1 MSTTEPTTAL
11 TTISAQPLD
20 DVERLATMLAKSRLL
35 PPDLIGKE
43 ADIAVTVM
51 AGHELGLAPMA
62 ALRGIHVVKG
72 KPVLS
77 ADTMV
82 AIALSSG
89 AADYFTCI
97 ETTGRSATYETK
109 RRGSPHPVRLTFT
122 IEQAAAAGL
131 NGGNWKAYPDAMLR
145 ARAKAALARDVYP
158 DALAGCYEEG
168 EIAELDRGAPAPVST
183 GPARPTVGDVI
194 DAQASERVAAP
205 AQAPQSKA
213 AKAADLAVEVM
224 ADIEAAGDVD
234 ELRKVA
240 PRVNALPKDTA
251 ERAQAKAAYLA
262 RMDVLTAPR
271 AASADDGAAA

>member
-1 MSTTEPTTAL
+1 MSTEPTAL
-11 TTISAQPLD
+11 TTISAQPLA

-122 IEQAAAAGL
+122 IDQAQAAGL
-131 NGGNWKAYPDAMLR
+131 LRGGGNWQMYPEAMLR
-145 ARAKAALARDVYP
+145 ARCKAALARDVYP
-158 DALAGCYEEG
+158 DALAGCYEEN
-168 EIAELDRGAPAPVST
+168 ELAELGQGAAA
-183 GPARPTVGDVI
+183 GPTRADAMTVGDVI
-194 DAQASERVAAP
+194 EARGVERQASATSSSTAAAAANESAAVAI
-205 AQAPQSKA
+205 
-213 AKAADLAVEVM
+213 L
-224 ADIEAAGDVD
+224 ADIEGARSVE
-234 ELRKVA
+234 ELRKIA
-240 PRVNALPKDTA
+240 PRVNGLPKDTP

-262 RMDVLTAPR
+262 RMDEL
-271 AASADDGAAA
+271 AAAEKAKSSDDGAAA

>member
-1 MSTTEPTTAL
+1 MSTEPTAL
-11 TTISAQPLD
+11 TTISAQPLA

-158 DALAGCYEEG
+158 DALAGCYEES
-168 EIAELDRGAPAPVST
+168 ELAEFGAPAPAPVST

-194 DAQASERVAAP
+194 DAQASERAAAP
-205 AQAPQSKA
+205 ATSSAQASSELAEQA
-213 AKAADLAVEVM
+213 AAIL
-224 ADIEAAGDVD
+224 ADIDGARSVE
-234 ELRKVA
+234 ELRQVA
-240 PRVNALPKDTA
+240 PRVNKLTKGTP
-251 ERAQAKAAYLA
+251 ERAQVHAAYL
-262 RMDVLTAPR
+262 RKVGEL
-271 AASADDGAAA
+271 AAAANDGAAA